1 MRIQFL
7 IECCCCLSSNSFN
20 PSSPF
25 DISKTFPCRLFI
37 IFPFAFLSA
46 SCWPKYL
53 VINSTALFK
62 SLSCN
67 STLIC
72 ELRVFS
78 YISNNLLIFFSVFH
92 KQLNNTP
99 RHSVESM
106 LLIELLSVSRFS
118 SKLPSLT
125 FFMLFPTI
133 GR

>member
-25 DISKTFPCRLFI
+25 DISKTFSCRLFI
-37 IFPFAFLSA
+37 IFPFSFLSA

-78 YISNNLLIFFSVFH
+78 YISNNLLRSFIRSFFFEGRKKFLISISQT
-92 KQLNNTP
+92 KNPKNNT
-99 RHSVESM
+99 VTQF
-106 LLIELLSVSRFS
+106 L
-118 SKLPSLT
+118 
-125 FFMLFPTI
+125 
-133 GR
+133 